1 MPGKITI
8 PQTRAIVL
16 VLLAATL
23 MATGVAWLRSQRQAR
38 VQPALPARIP
48 ADIAQSAGFSLSHTA
63 QGRTEFTIRA
73 AHVRQQTESGKS
85 VLEEMEIITYGAKGD
100 RHDRIASQRCD
111 YDSKAGRA
119 HCAGAVEIELASLP
133 GQAPAAAAAAPPS
146 GSAAEHRIM
155 ARTSSLTFEEKGGIA
170 STEKPV
176 EFQFSGGSGRAVG
189 AVYDAKQRRL
199 QLKAEVQIELVE
211 EVQGSKGPRVQGS
224 RQPLAASPQP
234 LPAQTI
240 VKAAELVYT
249 QRDNKIQLQHPAMNQ
264 NLPNGRRDI
273 FGDSADLMLDE
284 HNEVRGAEVQG
295 HVRLDETTREK
306 TGPAG
311 QEKGGGPAPPPRTRE
326 THAAADRAQLVFG
339 EKQAISQAYLMGAV
353 RIQNTAAGDRYE
365 AQAERLELFFSN
377 PNNALGQMEWKGG
390 VRLVLTPGD
399 QDADIRVI
407 TSEAIEMFM
416 KPDGQGLSIARTLA
430 PGRLELAP
438 NPAAARAA
446 SNTGRRTLTA
456 DRLVLEFG
464 DDNQLRLLNA
474 EKAVRLETEVRP
486 RRTAGEAGVKAGD
499 RRLEAGGPPGNTAQ
513 ARVSPALRVT
523 TSDHLVARF
532 DSDEELE
539 SVEQTGNFRFV
550 EGERQGTAE
559 RALYTADDEK
569 TVLTGGPGKNPE
581 VWDSHT
587 RTSAR
592 RIILDQK
599 NDTGIAEQ
607 EVRSTHVPEEK
618 AGKTASTGPLTGKGP
633 VHAIAARMVS
643 GARGAVTRY
652 ESAPGGPRV
661 RLWQDQDVMEA
672 RSILIEREQ
681 QRMTAQGEVA
691 TVFSER
697 AGAPPQAAPQNPRP
711 PAPAAGA
718 AAGAAAGQPNQS
730 GPAQPIF
737 ITADSLIYTDNEQ
750 RAHYQGRVVLRRQES
765 VMRSAALDVFLV
777 PAEEVKPGQSRLERA
792 MARGAVRIDESSAR
806 GVRRAAADIAEYVAA
821 EDKMVLSGGEPYIFD
836 EQRGYTRGRQL
847 TYYTRDDRIFVHGDG
862 AARTITEQ
870 RVTQRASR
878 SQAGR

>member
-1 MPGKITI
+1 MPGKISI
-8 PQTRAIVL
+8 SQTRAMVL

-23 MATGVAWLRSQRQAR
+23 LATGVAWLRSQRQAR
-38 VQPALPARIP
+38 MQPALPARIP
-48 ADIAQSAGFSLSHTA
+48 ADTSQSAGFSLSHTA
-63 QGRTEFTIRA
+63 QGRTVFTIGA
-73 AHVRQQTESGKS
+73 ARVRQQTEIGKS
-85 VLEEMEIITYGAKGD
+85 VLEEMEIVTYGAKGD
-100 RHDRIASQRCD
+100 RHDHIASKRCE

-133 GQAPAAAAAAPPS
+133 GQAPAPPAATPPP
-146 GSAAEHRIM
+146 GDAAEHRIT
-155 ARTSSLTFEEKGGIA
+155 AKTSSLTFEEKSGIA
-170 STEKPV
+170 STEQPV

-189 AVYDAKQRRL
+189 AVYNSNQRTL

-234 LPAQTI
+234 LAPHTI
-240 VKAAELVYT
+240 VKAAQLVYA
-249 QRDNKIQLQHPAMNQ
+249 QRDNKIQLQQPVVNQ
-264 NLPNGRRDI
+264 TLPNGRREI
-273 FGDSADLMLDE
+273 FGDAADLMLDE
-284 HNEVRGAEVQG
+284 HNEVRVAEIEG
-295 HVRLDETTREK
+295 HVRLDEATREERR
-306 TGPAG
+306 PAG
-311 QEKGGGPAPPPRTRE
+311 QEKAGEPAPPRTQE
-326 THAAADRAQLVFG
+326 THASAERAHLVFG
-339 EKQAISQAYLMGAV
+339 DKQAISQAYLTGAV
-353 RIQNTAAGDRYE
+353 RIQNTTADDRYE
-365 AQAERLELFFSN
+365 AQAERLELFFTN
-377 PNNALGQMEWKGG
+377 PNNALGQVGWKGG
-390 VRLVLTPGD
+390 VRMVVTPGD
-399 QDADIRVI
+399 PEADTRVI
-407 TSEAIEMFM
+407 ASEAIEMFM
-416 KPDGQGLSIARTLA
+416 KPDGKELSIARTLA
-430 PGRLELAP
+430 PGRLELVPKPAP
-438 NPAAARAA
+438 AQAA

-456 DRLVLEFG
+456 DRIVMEFG

-486 RRTAGEAGVKAGD
+486 RRPAAKAGD
-499 RRLEAGGPPGNTAQ
+499 RRLEAGVEVGGPRATTPM
-513 ARVSPALRVT
+513 LRVT
-523 TSDHLVARF
+523 TSDHLAARF

-539 SVEQTGNFRFV
+539 SVEQTGNFRYV

-559 RALYTADDEK
+559 RALYTADEEK

-592 RIILDQK
+592 RITLDQK

-618 AGKTASTGPLTGKGP
+618 AGKTASTGPLSGKSP
-633 VHAIAARMVS
+633 VHAIADRMVS

-652 ESAPGGPRV
+652 QSAPGGPRV
-661 RLWQDQDVMEA
+661 RLWQDQDVIEA
-672 RSILIEREQ
+672 RSVLIEREQ

-691 TVFSER
+691 TVLSER
-697 AGAPPQAAPQNPRP
+697 AGAPAQ
-711 PAPAAGA
+711 
-718 AAGAAAGQPNQS
+718 AAGQSSQG
-730 GPAQPIF
+730 GPPQPVF
-737 ITADSLIYTDNEQ
+737 VTADSLLYTDNDQ

-792 MARGAVRIDESSAR
+792 IARGAVRIDESAAR
-806 GVRRAAADIAEYVAA
+806 GVRRAAAETAEYVAA
-821 EDKMVLSGGEPYIFD
+821 EDKMVLSGGEPYILD

-862 AARTITEQ
+862 VARTITEQ

-878 SQAGR
+878 SPAGK

>member
-1 MPGKITI
+1 MPRKITI

-23 MATGVAWLRSQRQAR
+23 LATGVAWLRLQRQAR

-48 ADIAQSAGFSLSHTA
+48 ADTSQSAGFSLSHTA
-63 QGRTEFTIRA
+63 QGRTVLTIGA
-73 AHVRQQTESGKS
+73 ARVRQQTESGKS

-100 RHDRIASQRCD
+100 RHDRIASKQCE

-133 GQAPAAAAAAPPS
+133 GQAPAAAAPAPAS
-146 GSAAEHRIM
+146 GSAAEHRIT
-155 ARTSSLTFEEKGGIA
+155 AKTSSLTFEEKSGIA
-170 STEKPV
+170 STEQPV

-189 AVYDAKQRRL
+189 AVYDSKQRTL

-211 EVQGSKGPRVQGS
+211 EAQGSKGPGVQGS
-224 RQPLAASPQP
+224 RQPPADSPQP
-234 LPAQTI
+234 PAPHTI
-240 VKAAELVYT
+240 VKAVQLVYT
-249 QRDNKIQLQHPAMNQ
+249 QRDNKLQFQHAAVSQ
-264 NLPNGRRDI
+264 TLPNGRREI
-273 FGDSADLMLDE
+273 SGDAAELLLDE
-284 HNEVRGAEVQG
+284 HNEVRGAEIEG

-306 TGPAG
+306 TGPASR
-311 QEKGGGPAPPPRTRE
+311 EKAGGPAPAPRTRE
-326 THAAADRAQLVFG
+326 THASADRVRLVFG
-339 EKQAISQAYLMGAV
+339 EKQAISQAYLTGAV
-353 RIQNTAAGDRYE
+353 RIQNATASDRYE
-365 AQAERLELFFSN
+365 AQAERLELFFTN
-377 PNNALGQMEWKGG
+377 PDHALGQVEWKGG
-390 VRLVLTPGD
+390 VRMVVTPGD
-399 QDADIRVI
+399 PEADTRVI
-407 TSEAIEMFM
+407 ASEAVEMFM
-416 KPDGQGLSIARTLA
+416 KPNGEELSIARTLA
-430 PGRLELAP
+430 PGRLELLPKPAP
-438 NPAAARAA
+438 AQAV

-456 DRLVLEFG
+456 DRMVMEFG

-474 EKAVRLETEVRP
+474 EKAVRLESEVRP
-486 RRTAGEAGVKAGD
+486 RREAGDRRPEAGVEAGG

-513 ARVSPALRVT
+513 ARASPALRVT
-523 TSDHLVARF
+523 TSDHLAARF

-539 SVEQTGNFRFV
+539 SVEQTGNVRFV

-569 TVLTGGPGKNPE
+569 TVLTGGPAKNPE

-592 RIILDQK
+592 RITLDQI

-618 AGKTASTGPLTGKGP
+618 TGKTATTGPLTGKEP
-633 VHAIAARMVS
+633 VHAIASRMESS
-643 GARGAVTRY
+643 GRGAVTRY

-661 RLWQDQDVMEA
+661 RLWQNQDVVEA
-672 RSILIEREQ
+672 RSVVIEREQ

-697 AGAPPQAAPQNPRP
+697 AGAPPQAAPQGPRP
-711 PAPAAGA
+711 PAQ
-718 AAGAAAGQPNQS
+718 AAGQSHQG
-730 GPAQPIF
+730 GPPRPIF
-737 ITADSLIYTDNEQ
+737 VTADSLVYTDNDR

-765 VMRSAALDVFLV
+765 VLRSVALDAFLA
-777 PAEEVKPGQSRLERA
+777 PAEEVKPGESRLERA

-806 GVRRAAADIAEYVAA
+806 GVRRAAAEIAEYLAA
-821 EDKMVLSGGEPYIFD
+821 EDKMALSGGEPYIFD

-862 AARTITEQ
+862 VARTITEQ
-870 RVTQRASR
+870 RITQRASR
-878 SQAGR
+878 SPAGR